1 MVSYCFLDVVHRLH
15 LYSRYVGVVARVN
28 WPRSK
33 QEIPLKQ
40 KHSVRPSIFFSFRG
54 GDGPCDDSE
63 CSRTARGSEGLEK
76 LHLIVSNVMK
86 EASSLIW
93 CGANNQARK
102 KEEEKRERRHVGVR
116 GRHRRTSKYLLCT
129 HIVQTFQCRGYQR
142 VGPRV
147 GPSNPA

>member
-15 LYSRYVGVVARVN
+15 FYSRYVGVVARVN
-28 WPRSK
+28 WSRSK

-40 KHSVRPSIFFSFRG
+40 KHSVRPSSFFSFRG
-54 GDGPCDDSE
+54 GDGPCDGSE

-76 LHLIVSNVMK
+76 LHLIVSNVTK

-93 CGANNQARK
+93 CGANNQTNK
-102 KEEEKRERRHVGVR
+102 QKRRHVGVR

-129 HIVQTFQCRGYQR
+129 RIVQTFHCRGYQR